1 MALFFYFRLYL
12 TFTLSIIGYII
23 TKVNKNWLILTSFL
37 TDKVNMDFYD
47 RVKELT
53 KQKNLSLITF
63 LQSLGINYETYK
75 SAKRIGRLP
84 RTDES
89 LAIAGALNTT
99 VEYLV
104 TGSADSP
111 LRDEV
116 EVLHSRIDGMKRLAA
131 MIIES

>member
-1 MALFFYFRLYL
+1 MDEVIELWKRVNTLIKIRNTTQSALSTKCGFSQRRIQNLSGTNRLPDAVE
-12 TFTLSIIGYII
+12 I
-23 TKVNKNWLILTSFL
+23 TKIA
-37 TDKVNMDFYD
+37 
-47 RVKELT
+47 EA
-53 KQKNLSLITF
+53 
-63 LQSLGINYETYK
+63 LGV
-75 SAKRIGRLP
+75 
-84 RTDES
+84 
-89 LAIAGALNTT
+89 T